1 MQDTK
6 FDLWCMV
13 ELFGHSKIA
22 IPATE
27 QEYLDSKPLRKCHDC
42 GSEWK
47 GNDSCP
53 ECFPI

>member
-27 QEYLDSKPLRKCHDC
+27 QEMPQTLKAMLFYYFESKNV
-42 GSEWK
+42 SV
-47 GNDSCP
+47 
-53 ECFPI
+53 